1 MTPHRHV
8 RTVKASSASGL
19 LTSLVTLLLGLL
31 IAKTLI

>member
-1 MTPHRHV
+1 MAPHSHV
-8 RTVKASSASGL
+8 RKVKASSASGL